1 VAEWQTRRIQNPL
14 GFNARAGSSPAP
26 GTIRKFLK
34 YSLAILGLIFA
45 LYPIFKNGLPD
56 IKFSPSSFLLSVL
69 IMLLAYTLLPVIW
82 FFVAQIFG
90 IFISFSDAVFS
101 WYISSIGRYIPGK
114 VWQFVG
120 RAAIL
125 NHPSGSVFSATLYEH
140 LILMAGAGLF
150 SLIFP
155 KFLYIQ
161 LGIIF
166 VLLLV
171 LFTWKFSIKTLIP
184 LILSVVYW
192 SLAGLSAYFTSRA
205 LNLKFGYPEI
215 SFVYSFSFVASYV
228 LPLTPAGLGIREGI
242 ISLLMGYDPTS
253 SSFAIL
259 TRLIILIVDIIMLAF
274 GFLYKRFAR

>member
-1 VAEWQTRRIQNPL
+1 
-14 GFNARAGSSPAP
+14 
-26 GTIRKFLK
+26 
-34 YSLAILGLIFA
+34 LGLIFA
-45 LYPIFKNGLPD
+45 LYPIFKDGLPD

-90 IFISFSDAVFS
+90 MFISFPDAVFS
-101 WYISSIGRYIPGK
+101 WYLSSIGRYIPGK

-120 RAAIL
+120 RVTIL

-184 LILSVVYW
+184 LIFVGCLLVSCRPFRVLHLKGPKSQIRLSGDLLRLFLLFRGFLC
-192 SLAGLSAYFTSRA
+192 SA
-205 LNLKFGYPEI
+205 LNPRGFGDKGGNN
-215 SFVYSFSFVASYV
+215 
-228 LPLTPAGLGIREGI
+228 LPPYGL
-242 ISLLMGYDPTS
+242 
-253 SSFAIL
+253 
-259 TRLIILIVDIIMLAF
+259 
-274 GFLYKRFAR
+274 